1 MAAIDQII
9 EWAQALPG
17 WKSDAVRRILT
28 QENLTSQD
36 EADILAMLKESC
48 GLRDPS
54 KPAPAPN
61 PAQRGLISGA
71 PRTKVRVV
79 LKVLNDLKNVN
90 AIPDKSYIPL
100 AHEGLTVIYGE
111 NGSGKSGYA
120 RVMKKACS
128 ARDTEEQIYPNVLS
142 GVVTGPASAVFTVG
156 IDGGADQDIAWVDD
170 GSKSDLLANIIV
182 FDSKGARVIVDDEN
196 DISFRPYGTHV
207 FDHLLNLL
215 NTFRERLQ
223 QEKPNPSALRYPSVP
238 PESTSGRFLTAIS
251 VDTPTNVLDAATSW
265 TEADIERLSQLKS
278 RINTVESPD
287 RNAKIRRLKSHY
299 LATLELTAELN
310 KMVSAM
316 SEENEQKITRK
327 IEELK
332 IAEEALAIVAKQ
344 SVGDEP
350 LSGVGEKVWQAL
362 YLAARE
368 YSTQCAYPERHF
380 PAHDEGDRCVF
391 CMQKLDADA
400 RARFIRFQEFME
412 QSTKKKV
419 EALIS
424 EVRAILEPMRLLNFS
439 KFDQQSDIGQEILAR
454 STLEMVK
461 KIEEY
466 QVFMK
471 RRANYLINVGDRKPS
486 EIISLPKDSPMEEIL
501 KVAEVINKER
511 EEIEKGETPE
521 QLRLMKAQCFE
532 LEARKEIASHRDEI
546 ILYIETLKKGKKYDE
561 AMAATHIGGVSAIS
575 KRIISES
582 VTPALKAA
590 LVVELKDLGVN
601 LPLDMKPTRAD
612 GEVVHK
618 LVFTKGTL
626 PKGASLTQIL
636 SEGEQRVVAI
646 ACFLAELSASGE
658 TTPIVFDD
666 PVSSLDHRFRDK
678 VAQRLASEGLKRQVI
693 IFTHDIAFLVA
704 LQGHADRLGTMMSE
718 QTIRLKDRT
727 PGFSAQG
734 VPWHA
739 MNVNQRLDLLLK
751 KMPELDSLATADQE
765 RYNEEAASLYGK
777 LRESWEACVEEGLFN
792 KVIRRHSSEI
802 QTQRLHS
809 VQVTSETY
817 EQFYFAFDKCCG
829 WMTGHDKSKALM

>member
-1 MAAIDQII
+1 
-9 EWAQALPG
+9 
-17 WKSDAVRRILT
+17 
-28 QENLTSQD
+28 
-36 EADILAMLKESC
+36 
-48 GLRDPS
+48 
-54 KPAPAPN
+54 
-61 PAQRGLISGA
+61 
-71 PRTKVRVV
+71 
-79 LKVLNDLKNVN
+79 
-90 AIPDKSYIPL
+90 
-100 AHEGLTVIYGE
+100 
-111 NGSGKSGYA
+111 
-120 RVMKKACS
+120 
-128 ARDTEEQIYPNVLS
+128 
-142 GVVTGPASAVFTVG
+142 
-156 IDGGADQDIAWVDD
+156 
-170 GSKSDLLANIIV
+170 
-182 FDSKGARVIVDDEN
+182 
-196 DISFRPYGTHV
+196 
-207 FDHLLNLL
+207 
-215 NTFRERLQ
+215 
-223 QEKPNPSALRYPSVP
+223 
-238 PESTSGRFLTAIS
+238 
-251 VDTPTNVLDAATSW
+251 
-265 TEADIERLSQLKS
+265 
-278 RINTVESPD
+278 
-287 RNAKIRRLKSHY
+287 
-299 LATLELTAELN
+299 
-310 KMVSAM
+310 
-316 SEENEQKITRK
+316 
-327 IEELK
+327 
-332 IAEEALAIVAKQ
+332 
-344 SVGDEP
+344 
-350 LSGVGEKVWQAL
+350 
-362 YLAARE
+362 
-368 YSTQCAYPERHF
+368 
-380 PAHDEGDRCVF
+380 
-391 CMQKLDADA
+391 
-400 RARFIRFQEFME
+400 
-412 QSTKKKV
+412 
-419 EALIS
+419 
-424 EVRAILEPMRLLNFS
+424 
-439 KFDQQSDIGQEILAR
+439 
-454 STLEMVK
+454 MVK

-727 PGFSAQG
+727 PGLSAQG
-734 VPWHA
+734 VPC
-739 MNVNQRLDLLLK
+739 NECQPTTLFITK
-751 KMPELDSLATADQE
+751 KNARTRFVSN
-765 RYNEEAASLYGK
+765 RGS
-777 LRESWEACVEEGLFN
+777 RE
-792 KVIRRHSSEI
+792 I
-802 QTQRLHS
+802 
-809 VQVTSETY
+809 
-817 EQFYFAFDKCCG
+817 
-829 WMTGHDKSKALM
+829 